1 MALPITF
8 LFIIILFSF
17 SVYYDLKERRVPNWV
32 ILYFFIFL
40 TLYYLYIGIFYEFEL
55 MVKQLYYSL
64 QLFLFLFIIYFFGG
78 LNAGDVKF
86 LMASTYAIPY
96 IYIKY
101 TVLEN
106 LPLISIFLNLG
117 ICGFVY
123 FCSSLNFKILK
134 NKIKNILLNFSSLFV
149 YIVSVIAIT
158 RIILSYIFKI
168 FYLYSSIFSSI
179 LLAILFISFVGI
191 FLKKIKNN
199 KKIYFLVF
207 IMSVLY
213 LMYERA
219 IKTLFFIIII
229 LAIISVYNSLKDEPI
244 FKRESIPFSVFI
256 IISILLTLIFQGD
269 IVTFLRYFFK
279 YL

>member
-17 SVYYDLKERRVPNWV
+17 SVYYDLRERRIPNWV

-123 FCSSLNFKILK
+123 FCFSLNFKILK

-149 YIVSVIAIT
+149 YIVSVVAIT
-158 RIILSYIFKI
+158 KIVLSYIFKI
-168 FYLYSSIFSSI
+168 FYLHSSIFSSI

-219 IKTLFFIIII
+219 IKILFFIIII
-229 LAIISVYNSLKDEPI
+229 LAMISVYNSLKDEPI
-244 FKRESIPFSVFI
+244 FKKESIPFSVFI

>member
-8 LFIIILFSF
+8 LFVITLFSF
-17 SVYYDLKERRVPNWV
+17 SVYYDLRERRIPNWI

-123 FCSSLNFKILK
+123 FCSSLNLKILK
-134 NKIKNILLNFSSLFV
+134 NKIKNILLNFSSLLV
-149 YIVSVIAIT
+149 YIVSVVAIT
-158 RIILSYIFKI
+158 RIVLSYIFKI
-168 FYLYSSIFSSI
+168 FYLHSSIFSNI

-213 LMYERA
+213 LIYEGA

-229 LAIISVYNSLKDEPI
+229 LAIISVYNSLKDEPT